1 MKLVHVS
8 HEIRLEDDS
17 FRNLDICTFGNEIV
31 IEFWD
36 FTKDKECPISSAT
49 VNKDGKFEID
59 R

>member
-1 MKLVHVS
+1 MRLS
-8 HEIRLEDDS
+8 HISSEIVLEDRTARS
-17 FRNLDICTFGNEIV
+17 LDICTFGNEIV

-36 FTKDKECPISSAT
+36 LTKDKECPISSAT